1 MRAPSA
7 RRTVALSE
15 IAITNDIRRLR
26 LQHNEMTQRML
37 ADRIGVT
44 CQMVN
49 AIELGKYSLS
59 LEVAFRIAAVFRGRW
74 TRSSRLLR
82 LRRISMAARQDGI
95 DTRLPGMALLTSSFI
110 ALAAMAQHPTIGDI
124 RSDSFAKNVE
134 RVASL
139 TQMVHGTMIVLVAII
154 TWTLI
159 VFALRRGISRWLMLQ
174 GVVAWVIGAAS
185 MIVAA
190 AFNGF
195 VVIDI
200 ARTTTRVPEATDML
214 KVVLQGFGAGVG
226 VIEVIGAVAISSAL
240 ILWSADLTRN
250 NSIARWVGVFGLVAA
265 AGLIIALATGMMRL
279 NVPGMMLVVAVW
291 AVWFLAVGALMTL
304 RKV

>member
-1 MRAPSA
+1 
-7 RRTVALSE
+7 
-15 IAITNDIRRLR
+15 
-26 LQHNEMTQRML
+26 MT
-37 ADRIGVT
+37 
-44 CQMVN
+44 
-49 AIELGKYSLS
+49 
-59 LEVAFRIAAVFRGRW
+59 
-74 TRSSRLLR
+74 
-82 LRRISMAARQDGI
+82 ARQDGI
-95 DTRLPGMALLTSSFI
+95 DTRLPGIALLTSSVI
-110 ALAAMAQHPTIGDI
+110 ALAAMAQHPTTGSIH
-124 RSDSFAKNVE
+124 SESFAKNVE

-139 TQMVHGTMIVLVAII
+139 TQMVHGTMIVLMAVI

-159 VFALRRGISRWLMLQ
+159 AFALRRGITRWLMLQ

-200 ARTTTRVPEATDML
+200 ARMTMRAPETSDML

-226 VIEVIGAVAISSAL
+226 VIEAIGGVGISAAL
-240 ILWSADLTRN
+240 FLWSADLALN
-250 NSIARWVGVFGLVAA
+250 NSIARWAGVFGLVAG
-265 AGLIIALATGMMRL
+265 AGLMIALATGMMRL

>member
-1 MRAPSA
+1 
-7 RRTVALSE
+7 
-15 IAITNDIRRLR
+15 
-26 LQHNEMTQRML
+26 MT
-37 ADRIGVT
+37 
-44 CQMVN
+44 
-49 AIELGKYSLS
+49 
-59 LEVAFRIAAVFRGRW
+59 
-74 TRSSRLLR
+74 
-82 LRRISMAARQDGI
+82 ARQDGI
-95 DTRLPGMALLTSSFI
+95 DTRLPGIALLTSSVI
-110 ALAAMAQHPTIGDI
+110 ALAAMAQHPTTGSI

-139 TQMVHGTMIVLVAII
+139 TRMVHGTMIVLVAVI

-159 VFALRRGISRWLMLQ
+159 AFALRRGITRWLMLQ

-200 ARTTTRVPEATDML
+200 ARMTMRAPETGDML

-226 VIEVIGAVAISSAL
+226 VIEVIGGVGISAAL
-240 ILWSADLTRN
+240 FLWSADLALN
-250 NSIARWVGVFGLVAA
+250 KSVARWAGVFGLVAG
-265 AGLIIALATGMMRL
+265 AGLMIALATGMMRL
-279 NVPGMMLVVAVW
+279 NVPGMMVVVAVW

-304 RKV
+304 RQV